1 MSPVTIRRILET
13 LAQHEYRLTWQ
24 RWAVAAAVVLNQ
36 DRLLT
41 AEELYSQLKKDW
53 PDIGLATVY
62 RTLDLLVEL
71 GLVDRVQV
79 GEGPTKYGLRNA
91 NLEIRQQLVCEC
103 CGEVAPVDDRQ
114 LEPLFKHLA
123 HTSGYQISEIEIKV
137 TGICPRCR
145 SAARS
150 GTASGAA
157 ASRSPGGGNTGAS
170 AESGDQATAALPR
183 PTGSPAPVLPD
194 EPGAGRAQAGAGA

>member
-1 MSPVTIRRILET
+1 MTIRRILET
-13 LAQHEYRLTWQ
+13 LAQHDYRLTWQ

-91 NLEIRQQLVCEC
+91 NVEIRQQLVCEC
-103 CGEVAPVDDRQ
+103 CGEVTPIDDRQ
-114 LEPLFKHLA
+114 LEPLCKHLA
-123 HTSGYQISEIEIKV
+123 HISGYQISEIEIKV

-145 SAARS
+145 SAAGRHGGRMPAAAIS
-150 GTASGAA
+150 ANPEGDQVLPAGPAPAGEPVRGTA
-157 ASRSPGGGNTGAS
+157 R
-170 AESGDQATAALPR
+170 
-183 PTGSPAPVLPD
+183 
-194 EPGAGRAQAGAGA
+194 QAGASG

>member
-1 MSPVTIRRILET
+1 MTIRRILET
-13 LAQHEYRLTWQ
+13 LAQHRYRLTWQ
-24 RWAVAAAVVLNQ
+24 RWAVAAAVVVNQ

-41 AEELYSQLKKDW
+41 AEELYSQLKKDY

-91 NLEIRQQLVCEC
+91 DVEIRQQLVCEC
-103 CGEVAPVDDRQ
+103 CGEVAPLDDRQ
-114 LEPLFKHLA
+114 LESLCKHLS
-123 HTSGYQISEIEIKV
+123 HVSGYQISEIEVRV

-145 SAARS
+145 AAARGEGQAVGRPAA
-150 GTASGAA
+150 GTARPAA
-157 ASRSPGGGNTGAS
+157 A
-170 AESGDQATAALPR
+170 AA
-183 PTGSPAPVLPD
+183 D
-194 EPGAGRAQAGAGA
+194 EPAATPARQAR